1 MALPIIT
8 LANNFKGW
16 VKIVANEFKE
26 EDLDEYITLYR
37 VEYLRRI
44 LGAAAV
50 IDITA
55 QTLQKWTDILDGVE
69 YVDTDNKRQFFEGL
83 VKPLVYFI
91 YFEFVRDNFTSSQVG
106 KVKGKSANS
115 ERATDIEVAEV
126 ARSRY
131 NAGVRIVNTLE
142 AFLEA
147 NKEFSEEVTAS
158 VDNADNT
165 YTLSI
170 ASTKYLYVDEVVSI
184 NGTEYTVAAFTADT
198 DITID
203 AGQIGLDFTGDVV
216 TWEPYADVDFCEM
229 EIAGI

>member
-8 LANNFKGW
+8 LTDNFKGW
-16 VKIVANEFKE
+16 AKIVANEFKE
-26 EDLDEYITLYR
+26 TDLDEYITLYR
-37 VEYLRRI
+37 VEYLRQI

-55 QTLQKWTDILDGVE
+55 QNLQKWTDILDGVE

-91 YFEFVRDNFTSSQVG
+91 YFEYIRDNFTSSQVG

-131 NAGVRIVNTLE
+131 NAGVRIVNTLK

-147 NKEFSEEVTAS
+147 NEEFTEVVTAS
-158 VDNADNT
+158 MDNADNT

-170 ASTKYLYVDEVVSI
+170 ASTQYLEVDEVVTI
-184 NGTEYTVAAFTADT
+184 NGTEYSVTAVTADT

-203 AGQIGLDFTGDVV
+203 AGQIGLDFTGDTV
-216 TWEPYADVDFCEM
+216 TWEPYADVEFCEM

>member
-1 MALPIIT
+1 MALPTIT
-8 LANNFKGW
+8 LADDFKGW

-26 EDLDEYITLYR
+26 SDLDEYITLYR
-37 VEYLRRI
+37 VEYLRQI

-55 QTLQKWTDILDGVE
+55 QNLQKWNDILDGVE

-91 YFEFVRDNFTSSQVG
+91 YFEYVRDNFTSSQVG

-131 NAGVRIVNTLE
+131 NAGVRVVNTLK

-147 NKEFSEEVTAS
+147 NEELTEVVTAS
-158 VDNADNT
+158 LDNADNT

-170 ASTKYLYVDEVVSI
+170 ASTKYLEAGEVVII
-184 NGTEYTVAAFTADT
+184 NGIEYTLTAVTADT
-198 DITID
+198 NITLD
-203 AGQIGLDFTGDVV
+203 AGQTGLDFTGDAVA
-216 TWEPYADVDFCEM
+216 WAPYSAVDFKEM